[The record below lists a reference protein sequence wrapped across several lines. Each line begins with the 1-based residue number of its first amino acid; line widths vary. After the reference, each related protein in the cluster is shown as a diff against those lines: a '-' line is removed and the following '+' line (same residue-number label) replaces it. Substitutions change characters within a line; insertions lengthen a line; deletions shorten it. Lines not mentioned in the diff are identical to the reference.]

1 MFDDPFFRA
10 YLSRPV
16 QQNHRS
22 TSPEV
27 IQIPVHFFSSKQPQK
42 PSSLSTK
49 SAAALKIQSLF
60 RGFLVRKSV
69 NKISSIRN
77 QVCEAETSA
86 ELIRTDAKERLRVNE
101 TLMLLLLK
109 LDSIRGVDFG
119 VREFRK
125 AVINKAIAVQEILD
139 SAVDESVRT
148 VTKQVT
154 DTDSVMNVDG
164 VVDVTVDNV
173 NAVDSVVND
182 TVRSGETVEID
193 CGTVTE
199 RVTCTD
205 CVMNVDGVVDVTV
218 EDVSVVD
225 SVVDDTIRSGE
236 TVEVDCGTVTEL
248 VTGTDSAMNVD
259 GVVDVTFENVSVV
272 DSVADDTIRSGETV
286 VIDCG
291 IVTENATVEDVK
303 EIDVNCDSV
312 EVIDDRK
319 RSIQLLEKL
328 IDDNEKM
335 TSLMTRMFERD
346 EMQTRMINSLSRR
359 VEQLEKTLK
368 PRKKKKK
375 KMMHSV

>member
-49 SAAALKIQSLF
+49 TAAAVKIQSLF

-86 ELIRTDAKERLRVNE
+86 ELIRTDVKERLRVNE

-139 SAVDESVRT
+139 AVVDESVRT
-148 VTKQVT
+148 ETKQVT
-154 DTDSVMNVDG
+154 DTDCMMNVDG

-173 NAVDSVVND
+173 NVVDSVVND
-182 TVRSGETVEID
+182 TIRSVETVEID
-193 CGTVTE
+193 CGTVTD
-199 RVTCTD
+199 R
-205 CVMNVDGVVDVTV
+205 
-218 EDVSVVD
+218 
-225 SVVDDTIRSGE
+225 
-236 TVEVDCGTVTEL
+236 

-259 GVVDVTFENVSVV
+259 GVVNVTVEDVSVV
-272 DSVADDTIRSGETV
+272 DSVVDDTIRSGETV

-368 PRKKKKK
+368 PRKKKK
-375 KMMHSV
+375 MMHSV

>member
-10 YLSRPV
+10 HLSRPV

-49 SAAALKIQSLF
+49 TAAALKIQSLF

-86 ELIRTDAKERLRVNE
+86 ELIRTDVKERLRVNE

-139 SAVDESVRT
+139 SVVDESVRT
-148 VTKQVT
+148 ETEQVT
-154 DTDSVMNVDG
+154 DTDCVMNVDG

-173 NAVDSVVND
+173 NVVDSVVND
-182 TVRSGETVEID
+182 TVRSSETVEID
-193 CGTVTE
+193 CETVTE
-199 RVTCTD
+199 RVTGTD
-205 CVMNVDGVVDVTV
+205 SVMNVDGAVDVTV

-225 SVVDDTIRSGE
+225 LVV
-236 TVEVDCGTVTEL
+236 
-248 VTGTDSAMNVD
+248 
-259 GVVDVTFENVSVV
+259 
-272 DSVADDTIRSGETV
+272 DDTIRSGETV

-335 TSLMTRMFERD
+335 TSLMTQMFERD

-375 KMMHSV
+375 MMHSV

>member
-49 SAAALKIQSLF
+49 SAAAVKIQSLF

-86 ELIRTDAKERLRVNE
+86 ELIRTDVKERLRVNE

-139 SAVDESVRT
+139 SVVDESVRT

-154 DTDSVMNVDG
+154 DTDCVMNVDG
-164 VVDVTVDNV
+164 VVDETVDNV
-173 NAVDSVVND
+173 NVVDSVVND
-182 TVRSGETVEID
+182 TIRSGETVEID

-199 RVTCTD
+199 RVTGTD
-205 CVMNVDGVVDVTV
+205 SVMNVDGVIDVTV

-236 TVEVDCGTVTEL
+236 TVEIDCGSVTER
-248 VTGTDSAMNVD
+248 VTVED
-259 GVVDVTFENVSVV
+259 VSVV
-272 DSVADDTIRSGETV
+272 DSVVDDTIRSSETV

-303 EIDVNCDSV
+303 EIDVNCGSV
-312 EVIDDRK
+312 KAIDDRK

-335 TSLMTRMFERD
+335 TSLMTQIFERD
-346 EMQTRMINSLSRR
+346 EMQTRMINLLSRR
-359 VEQLEKTLK
+359 VEQLEKNLK
-368 PRKKKKK
+368 PRKKKK

>member
-86 ELIRTDAKERLRVNE
+86 ELIRTDVKERLRVNE

-139 SAVDESVRT
+139 SVVDESVRT

-173 NAVDSVVND
+173 NVVDSVVND
-182 TVRSGETVEID
+182 TIRSDETVEID

-199 RVTCTD
+199 RVTGTD
-205 CVMNVDGVVDVTV
+205 SAMNVDGVVNVTV

-225 SVVDDTIRSGE
+225 SVV
-236 TVEVDCGTVTEL
+236 
-248 VTGTDSAMNVD
+248 
-259 GVVDVTFENVSVV
+259 
-272 DSVADDTIRSGETV
+272 DDTIRSGETV

-312 EVIDDRK
+312 EVIDDRN

-335 TSLMTRMFERD
+335 TSLMTQMFERD

-375 KMMHSV
+375 MMHSV

>member
-86 ELIRTDAKERLRVNE
+86 ELIRTDVKERLRVNE

-139 SAVDESVRT
+139 SVVDESVRT

-173 NAVDSVVND
+173 NV
-182 TVRSGETVEID
+182 
-193 CGTVTE
+193 
-199 RVTCTD
+199 
-205 CVMNVDGVVDVTV
+205 
-218 EDVSVVD
+218 DVSVVD
-225 SVVDDTIRSGE
+225 SVV
-236 TVEVDCGTVTEL
+236 
-248 VTGTDSAMNVD
+248 
-259 GVVDVTFENVSVV
+259 
-272 DSVADDTIRSGETV
+272 DDTIRSGETV

-312 EVIDDRK
+312 EVIDDRN

-335 TSLMTRMFERD
+335 TSLMTQMFERD

-375 KMMHSV
+375 MMHSV